1 MTQEQTAT
9 PADFDALVEAI
20 SGHERFLLV
29 AHESPDGDAFGSML
43 GAALGL
49 RALGKD
55 VLMQISGELPFP
67 GEYAFLPLGEVVRE
81 PPADLETRVLLAL
94 DCANE
99 RRLGPDPTLLQRAQL
114 VLNVDHHHDNSR
126 FGAVN
131 LVVADASS
139 TAEIV
144 GDLLSALAVP
154 PSPQIAQALYVGLV
168 TDTGRFQYA
177 NTTPKAL
184 RFAASLA
191 EAGADPNRVFQHV
204 YETIQFAKLK
214 LLGRALERAELLAGG
229 RVLVSRLL
237 RSDFAELGAEESY
250 ADGVIDVLRQTEG
263 TELVAL
269 MREPIRPNGPAR
281 KVSLRS
287 SSEALDVSAIARQ
300 RGGGGHRQASGFSS
314 GESFEQITDFLATA
328 FTAVSAPGASDAA
341 ARA

>member
-1 MTQEQTAT
+1 MTQEQRAT
-9 PADFDALVEAI
+9 PSDFDAVVEAI
-20 SGHERFLLV
+20 SGHERFLVV

-55 VLMQISGELPFP
+55 VLMLIAGELPFP
-67 GEYAFLPLGEVVRE
+67 GEYAFLPLGEVLRE
-81 PPADLETRVLLAL
+81 PPADLESRVLLAL

-99 RRLGPDPTLLQRAQL
+99 RRLGPDPALLRRPSL
-114 VLNVDHHHDNSR
+114 VLDVDHHHDNSR

-144 GDLLSALAVP
+144 GELLAAVGVP
-154 PSPQIAQALYVGLV
+154 LSPEIAQALYVGLV
-168 TDTGRFQYA
+168 TDTGRFQYT

-191 EAGADPNRVFQHV
+191 EAGADPNGIFKQV

-214 LLGRALERAELLAGG
+214 LLGRALERAELHAGG
-229 RVLVSRLL
+229 RLLVSRLL
-237 RSDFAELGAEESY
+237 RSDFSEVGAEESY
-250 ADGVIDVLRQTEG
+250 ADGVIDILRQTEG

-269 MREPIRPNGPAR
+269 MREPLASAGPAR

-287 SSEALDVSAIARQ
+287 SSEQLDVSAIARQ

-314 GESFEQITDFLATA
+314 AESFEQITEFLAAA
-328 FTAVSAPGASDAA
+328 FAATGAPGAGDAA